1 LPSQARDRREED
13 STKLTWRFVSFSSSF
28 KTQQELEG
36 REERDELPYYNC
48 ASPPQACVDI
58 FGSNHEIFNPS
69 GCCQC
74 LEDYDV
80 CPQEC
85 TEVPE
90 MCHGVLTCDDVCSE
104 VSVKTPLPFFPVIK
118 TRCLTETEALW
129 RHTQGKNPNTKTG
142 RCAVSCRAVSSHFVS
157 CRVVSFSHT
166 VQLTEGDL
174 EELMGYEAEMC
185 AEPCVMEM
193 IDCATSPLLP

>member
-1 LPSQARDRREED
+1 MKSDGLPSQARDRREED
-13 STKLTWRFVSFSSSF
+13 STKLTWRFVSFSFSF
-28 KTQQELEG
+28 KTQELEG

-104 VSVKTPLPFFPVIK
+104 VSVKTPLPIILLLSKHDALPRQRLSGD
-118 TRCLTETEALW
+118 TRKERTP
-129 RHTQGKNPNTKTG
+129 TQKQDGVP
-142 RCAVSCRAVSSHFVS
+142 CRVVPCHLIS
-157 CRVVSFSHT
+157 CRVVSSRFHT
-166 VQLTEGDL
+166 R
-174 EELMGYEAEMC
+174 C
-185 AEPCVMEM
+185 S
-193 IDCATSPLLP
+193 SPRVIWRS